1 MTQPVATRSVATELT
16 VALIGNPN
24 TGKSTLFNALSG
36 GQARV
41 GNFPGVTVEKKV
53 GKWKFENHTI
63 TLIDLPGTYS
73 LSPRSADEMVSV
85 DVLLGRQSDVAVPQA
100 VVCIV
105 DSSNLERNLY
115 LFSQIRD
122 LNLPTVLVLN
132 MWDLAA
138 SRGLLI
144 QVEELQKRL
153 GVTVVTTSAHR
164 KEGIAAVGQAILEAA
179 ATDVTPSPR
188 LFPEVFYEEVEKLSD
203 WLLERGEKSVH
214 FFLLERMLLDVRGA
228 SEEVANNKIT
238 PDLKE
243 YLHAVR
249 LRLAAA
255 GCRIPAIETKLR
267 YNWIRTQLDGVMTR
281 SANDQVL
288 STSDRID
295 RILTHWAWGILVFT
309 ILMFLV
315 FQAIYSWSGP
325 FMDLIESFQGALTA
339 LIERVMPPGML
350 RSLLVDGLI
359 AGVGSVIIFLPQI
372 VALFAFIAIMEDCG
386 YMARAAFLMDKL
398 MTRIGLSGKSFLPLM
413 SSFACAIPGVMAT
426 RVIENRRDRM
436 VTMLVA
442 PLMSCSAR
450 LPVYLLMIYTFIP
463 DGTVV
468 GQINLQGVVL
478 FGMYSLGALVAIP
491 VAWILKK
498 TFFKGE
504 TPPFV
509 MELPPYKWPSPR
521 IVFDRVYDRAKAFVM
536 RAGSLIFSVTV
547 LVWALSY
554 FPSDHTNIHQL
565 MAQIESNQA
574 QIEADEQSLNEFA
587 LQAESLTTDAPGL
600 RELQV
605 QMAQLSL
612 HVEELNTLNE
622 PLLTESHALAG
633 ELIRASF
640 LGQMGRAIEPAV
652 KPLGWDWRIGV
663 GALASFPARE
673 VIIATMGTIFSLGGD
688 VEIDNPGLKHA
699 LMAATWPDGRQLITI
714 PVALSIMVFFAL
726 CAQCGATLMVIRRET
741 NSWRW
746 PIFTFTY
753 MTLLAYVAALL
764 TYQIGTAISG

>member
-1 MTQPVATRSVATELT
+1 MANSVETKSSSTNLT

-24 TGKSTLFNALSG
+24 TGKSTLFNAISG

-53 GKWKFENHTI
+53 AKCTFDGRPV

-85 DVLLGRQSDVAVPQA
+85 DVLLGRQSDVAAPQA

-115 LFSQIRD
+115 LFSQVRD

-132 MWDLAA
+132 MWDLAK
-138 SRGLLI
+138 SRG
-144 QVEELQKRL
+144 VEIDAAALQERL
-153 GVTVVTTSAHR
+153 GVPVITTSAHR
-164 KEGIAAVGQAILEAA
+164 KVGIEEVGKKVVAAIEEQVQ
-179 ATDVTPSPR
+179 PPPK
-188 LFPEVFYEEVEKLSD
+188 LFPDEFYDETEKLSA
-203 WLLERGEKSVH
+203 WIVEQGGEPVH
-214 FFLLERMLLDVRGA
+214 SYLLERMLLDVRGA
-228 SEEVANNKIT
+228 SEEAVGKQLS

-243 YLHAVR
+243 YLSEAR
-249 LRLAAA
+249 LRLSAA
-255 GCRIPAIETKLR
+255 GCRIPAVETKTR
-267 YNWIRTQLDGVMTR
+267 YNWIRQQLDGVLQRTT
-281 SANDQVL
+281 SGQTT
-288 STSDRID
+288 SSSDRLD
-295 RILTHWAWGILVFT
+295 KILTHRFFGIVVFAC
-309 ILMFLV
+309 LMFLV

-325 FMDLIESFQGALTA
+325 FMDMIENFQGIITDLVEDILA
-339 LIERVMPPGML
+339 PGML
-350 RSLLVDGLI
+350 RSLIVDGII

-372 VALFAFIAIMEDCG
+372 IALFAFIAILEDCG

-398 MTRIGLSGKSFLPLM
+398 MTRVGLSGKSFLPLM

-463 DGTVV
+463 ASLFLGWL
-468 GQINLQGVVL
+468 NLQGVVL
-478 FGMYSLGALVAIP
+478 FLMYSLGALVAIP
-491 VAWILKK
+491 IAWLLKK

-509 MELPPYKWPSPR
+509 MELSPYKWPSPR

-547 LVWALSY
+547 IVWALSY
-554 FPSDHTNIHQL
+554 FPGDHTELFEIETK
-565 MAQIESNQA
+565 IESITATTPA
-574 QIEADEQSLNEFA
+574 QEEQLELLAEQHNE
-587 LQAESLTTDAPGL
+587 
-600 RELQV
+600 
-605 QMAQLSL
+605 LS
-612 HVEELNTLNE
+612 
-622 PLLTESHALAG
+622 G
-633 ELIRASF
+633 QLIRNSF
-640 LGQMGRAIEPAV
+640 LGQMGHAIEPVV
-652 KPLGWDWRIGV
+652 KPLGWDWRIGI

-688 VEIDNPGLKHA
+688 VDEENPGLKSA
-699 LMAATWPDGRQLITI
+699 LMAAKWPDGSPLITI